1 MQVLAVVD
9 LLFWAIREIM
19 QHKEEHL
26 YKREMM
32 ARKEE
37 HRSLHLIKQHNQE
50 VLNNCKLVES
60 LKQARV
66 NQK

>member
-1 MQVLAVVD
+1 MQVLALVD
-9 LLFWAIREIM
+9 LTFRLIREIM
-19 QHKEEHL
+19 LHKEEHL

-32 ARKEE
+32 ARKEG